1 MSARCGLRQ
10 TDVML
15 YAVLSG
21 RYDRLIWGAV
31 AVAAAIVLS
40 QILRRLVASLEA
52 RHPDEEREL
61 ARLRRGETALALIA
75 TAIPYVA
82 AIAVL
87 IIAASTFLPGTIAA
101 LGGSALVLV
110 LVGFGAQ
117 RFLMDVIAGTLIA
130 FERWYGIGD
139 FVRVEPAQVN
149 GIVEQFGLRTT
160 VIRSLNGDRTYIP
173 NSQIIA
179 ASTSPRGFRRYS
191 IELLTTDPE
200 EARNAIEQVGRR
212 SPVGEARFLRPPRVV
227 EERELGEGTWLVRGQ
242 TDVAPTME
250 WLAEGLLV
258 ARLKAQLSGDV
269 LLTDPIVYT
278 IDEGTFSRYQ
288 RRVLVR

>member
-1 MSARCGLRQ
+1 
-10 TDVML
+10 ML
-15 YAVLSG
+15 YAIFSG

-31 AVAAAIVLS
+31 AIVAAFVLS
-40 QILRRLVASLEA
+40 RALRRVVARLEA
-52 RHPDEEREL
+52 RHPEEEREL
-61 ARLRRGETALALIA
+61 ARLRRGETALALVA

-82 AIAVL
+82 AIVVL
-87 IIAASTFLPGTIAA
+87 IIATTAFLPRTVAA
-101 LGGSALVLV
+101 LGGSALILV

-130 FERWYGIGD
+130 FEGWYGIGD
-139 FVRVEPAQVN
+139 FIRLEPAQVT
-149 GIVEQFGLRTT
+149 GIVEQLSLRTT
-160 VIRSLNGDRTYIP
+160 VIRSLNGDRTYVP
-173 NSQIIA
+173 NSQIIS
-179 ASTSPRGFRRYS
+179 ASRSPRGFRRYT
-191 IELLTTDPE
+191 IEVLTTDPE

-212 SPVGEARFLRPPRVV
+212 APVGEARFLRAPRVI

-250 WLAEGLLV
+250 WLAESLLV
-258 ARLKAQLSGDV
+258 GRLKASLSAGA
-269 LLTDPIVYT
+269 LLTEPVVYT

>member
-1 MSARCGLRQ
+1 
-10 TDVML
+10 ML
-15 YAVLSG
+15 FAVFSG
-21 RYDRLIWGAV
+21 RYDRLIWCAV
-31 AVAAAIVLS
+31 AIATALVLS
-40 QILRRLVASLEA
+40 RLLRLVVARLEA

-75 TAIPYVA
+75 TAVPYIA
-82 AIAVL
+82 AIAVIL
-87 IIAASTFLPGTIAA
+87 IVASAFLPRTVAT

-117 RFLMDVIAGTLIA
+117 RFLMDVIAGALIA

-139 FVRVEPAQVN
+139 FVRLEPAQVN
-149 GIVEQFGLRTT
+149 GIVEQLSLRTT
-160 VIRSLNGDRTYIP
+160 VIRSLNGDRTYVP
-173 NSQIIA
+173 NSQIIS
-179 ASTSPRGFRRYS
+179 ASRSPRGYRRYS
-191 IELLTTDPE
+191 IEVLTTDPE
-200 EARNAIEQVGRR
+200 EARSAIEQVGGRA
-212 SPVGEARFLRPPRVV
+212 PVGEARFLRAPRVI

-242 TDVAPTME
+242 ADVAPTME
-250 WLAEGLLV
+250 WLAESLLPG
-258 ARLKAQLSGDV
+258 RLKATLSADA

>member
-1 MSARCGLRQ
+1 
-10 TDVML
+10 ML
-15 YAVLSG
+15 FAFLSG
-21 RYDRLIWGAV
+21 RYDRLAWGVVAIAV
-31 AVAAAIVLS
+31 AVILS
-40 QILRRLVASLEA
+40 RLMRLVVARLEA

-82 AIAVL
+82 AIAVI
-87 IIAASTFLPGTIAA
+87 IIAASAFLPRTVAA
-101 LGGSALVLV
+101 LGGSALILV

-139 FVRVEPAQVN
+139 FVRLEPAQVS
-149 GIVEQFGLRTT
+149 GIVEQLSLRTT
-160 VIRSLNGDRTYIP
+160 VIRALNGDRTYVP
-173 NSQIIA
+173 NSQIIS
-179 ASTSPRGFRRYS
+179 ASRSPSGYRRYS
-191 IELLTTDPE
+191 IEVLTTDPE
-200 EARNAIEQVGRR
+200 EAREAIEQVGRR
-212 SPVGEARFLRPPRVV
+212 APVGEARFLRAPRVV

-242 TDVAPTME
+242 ADVAPTME

-258 ARLKAQLSGDV
+258 ARLKATLSSDI
-269 LLTDPIVYT
+269 LLADPIVYT

>member
-1 MSARCGLRQ
+1 MVDHLTTVVFAI
-10 TDVML
+10 
-15 YAVLSG
+15 LSG
-21 RYDRLIWGAV
+21 RYDRLVWGAV
-31 AVAAAIVLS
+31 AIAAALILS
-40 QILRRLVASLEA
+40 RILRLFVARLEA

-75 TAIPYVA
+75 TAVPYIA
-82 AIAVL
+82 AIVVL
-87 IIAASTFLPGTIAA
+87 ILATTAFLPRTVAA

-117 RFLMDVIAGTLIA
+117 RFLMDVIAGALIA

-139 FVRVEPAQVN
+139 FVRLEPAQIS

-160 VIRSLNGDRTYIP
+160 VIRSLNGDRTYVP
-173 NSQIIA
+173 NSQIIS
-179 ASTSPRGFRRYS
+179 ASRSPGGYRRYS
-191 IELLTTDPE
+191 IELLTSDPGD
-200 EARNAIEQVGRR
+200 ARRAIEQVERR
-212 SPVGEARFLRPPRVV
+212 SPVGGARFLRPPRVV

-242 TDVAPTME
+242 ADVAPTME

-258 ARLKAQLSGDV
+258 ARLKAQLAPES
-269 LLTDPIVYT
+269 LLAEPIVYT
-278 IDEGTFSRYQ
+278 IDEGTLSRYQ

>member
-1 MSARCGLRQ
+1 VL
-10 TDVML
+10 L
-15 YAVLSG
+15 AVLSG
-21 RYDRLIWGAV
+21 RYDRLIWGA
-31 AVAAAIVLS
+31 AAIVVALLLS
-40 QILRRLVASLEA
+40 RLMRALVARLES

-61 ARLRRGETALALIA
+61 ARLQQGETALALIA

-87 IIAASTFLPGTIAA
+87 ILAATAFLPRTVAA
-101 LGGSALVLV
+101 VGGSALVLV

-117 RFLMDVIAGTLIA
+117 RFLTDVIAGTLIA

-139 FVRVEPAQVN
+139 WVRIEPAQVA
-149 GIVEQFGLRTT
+149 GIVEQLSLRAT

-179 ASTSPRGFRRYS
+179 ATRSPRGYRRYS

-200 EARNAIEQVGRR
+200 EARLALEQVGRR
-212 SPVGEARFLRPPRVV
+212 SPVGEARFLRAPRVV

-242 TDVAPTME
+242 ADVAPTME

-258 ARLKAQLSGDV
+258 GRLKAQLPADV
-269 LLTDPIVYT
+269 LLADPIVYT
-278 IDEGTFSRYQ
+278 IDEGTLSRYE

>member
-1 MSARCGLRQ
+1 
-10 TDVML
+10 ML
-15 YAVLSG
+15 FAVFSG

-31 AVAAAIVLS
+31 AIAAALVLS
-40 QILRRLVASLEA
+40 QILRRVVADLEA

-82 AIAVL
+82 AIVVL
-87 IIAASTFLPGTIAA
+87 IIAASAFLPGTIAA
-101 LGGSALVLV
+101 LGGSALILI

-117 RFLMDVIAGTLIA
+117 RFLMDIIAGTLIA
-130 FERWYGIGD
+130 FERWYGVGD
-139 FVRVEPAQVN
+139 FVRIEPAQVS

-160 VIRSLNGDRTYIP
+160 VIRSLNGDRTYVP

-179 ASTSPRGFRRYS
+179 ASRSPRGYRRYS
-191 IELLTTDPE
+191 VEVLTTEPE
-200 EARNAIEQVGRR
+200 EARRAIEQVGRR

-227 EERELGEGTWLVRGQ
+227 EERELGEGTWLVRGEA
-242 TDVAPTME
+242 DVAPTME
-250 WLAEGLLV
+250 WLAEELL
-258 ARLKAQLSGDV
+258 AGRLKAQLSSES
-269 LLTDPIVYT
+269 LLAEPLIYT
-278 IDEGTFSRYQ
+278 IDEGTLTRYQ